1 MGKAAC
7 KKWPPAERVSARGLW
22 FAIISCLEEDVALVA
37 NVGFLHEFIGEVA
50 NVASNSLLQFLLF
63 LLLSQGVMA
72 FGMVAAIISGS
83 AKGLEKEEML
93 GYALSS
99 RITACSMILGYVL
112 TIAIFLGRR
121 YVKVKLGRIERDR
134 LWPMAGM
141 AALIALGWM
150 FTEVGILQLFDADKL
165 FADDLEELK
174 ELEKLMSGPLGA
186 IAVGLL
192 APLAEEIGFRGVLLG
207 GLIRMRCGAWPA
219 IVISALVF
227 AFFHGT
233 QIQMLGTTVF
243 GIIAGWLFWRTRSLI
258 PGMIIHIVNN
268 SSAVILEKICP
279 DYEPSKLICV
289 LMIVVFLPIL
299 LFGLKWFNRGG
310 YQSRFL

>member
-1 MGKAAC
+1 MNKQ
-7 KKWPPAERVSARGLW
+7 
-22 FAIISCLEEDVALVA
+22 
-37 NVGFLHEFIGEVA
+37 FLITFK
-50 NVASNSLLQFLLF
+50 QFLLF

-72 FGMVAAIISGS
+72 FGMVAAVISGS

-112 TIAIFLGRR
+112 TIAVFLGRR

-192 APLAEEIGFRGVLLG
+192 APIAEEIGFRGVLLVGHVGKLVKLAG
-207 GLIRMRCGAWPA
+207 GMMNTHSRYGDCRMEIMAAHAAAAGARA
-219 IVISALVF
+219 ETAGQILDCATCDDALRLLKEESEKLCRDTLARLTERI
-227 AFFHGT
+227 AFHLNHRAGETMPVETILFSRVYGRLDST
-233 QIQMLGTTVF
+233 AGAGDYLK
-243 GIIAGWLFWRTRSLI
+243 IITEG
-258 PGMIIHIVNN
+258 
-268 SSAVILEKICP
+268 
-279 DYEPSKLICV
+279 
-289 LMIVVFLPIL
+289 
-299 LFGLKWFNRGG
+299 
-310 YQSRFL
+310 

>member
-1 MGKAAC
+1 MNKQ
-7 KKWPPAERVSARGLW
+7 
-22 FAIISCLEEDVALVA
+22 
-37 NVGFLHEFIGEVA
+37 FLITFK
-50 NVASNSLLQFLLF
+50 QFLLF

-72 FGMVAAIISGS
+72 FGMVAAVISGS
-83 AKGLEKEEML
+83 AKGLGKEEML
-93 GYALSS
+93 EYALTS

-112 TIAIFLGRR
+112 TIAVFLGRR

-165 FADDLEELK
+165 FADDLDELK
-174 ELEKLMSGPLGA
+174 KLEKLMSGPLGA

-192 APLAEEIGFRGVLLG
+192 APIAEEIGFRGVLLG

-279 DYEPSKLICV
+279 DYEPSKLICM

-299 LFGLKWFNRGG
+299 HVGLKWFNRD
-310 YQSRFL
+310 RTHRRLRPDRCR